1 MLSRVAESI
10 YWMSRYIERAENVAR
25 FIEVNHNLTLSFQGD
40 FTPQW
45 APLIYTTGD
54 EALFEEHYGSNSYDQ
69 RSVFQFLTFDTR
81 NPNSI
86 LSCLNRA
93 RENARCVRENLTTAM
108 WEEINKFFLQVRGA
122 AARPVLS
129 QPFDFLNDIKRS
141 SHLIAGVTDA
151 TMSQGEGWHFSRIG
165 RLLERADKTSRILDV
180 KYFILLP
187 DPKNVGTPMDA
198 IQWAALL
205 ECTSALQMYRKFHG
219 RIVPLKVADFLILDR
234 LFPRSMHFCI
244 IRVEESLHAV
254 TGVAGGGFSNP
265 AEKQVGRLKAEL
277 DYTHIDD
284 VISQGM
290 HQFIDRFQGQLNHV
304 GAAIHESFF
313 QRDPAT
319 VSNP

>member
-25 FIEVNHNLTLSFQGD
+25 FIDVNHNLSLSFQGD
-40 FTPQW
+40 FNPQW

-54 EALFEEHYGSNSYDQ
+54 EELFEEFYGTGSYDQ
-69 RSVFQFLTFDTR
+69 RHVFQFLTFDTR

-86 LSCLNRA
+86 LSCLTQA
-93 RENARCVRENLTTAM
+93 RENARSVRENLTTVM

-122 AARPVLS
+122 AARPVLT
-129 QPFDFLNDIKRS
+129 QPFDFLNTIKRS
-141 SHLIAGVTDA
+141 SHVVWGATDA
-151 TMSQGEGWHFSRIG
+151 TMSHGEGWHFSRIG

-187 DPKNVGTPMDA
+187 DPNDVGTPMDA
-198 IQWAALL
+198 VQWGSLL
-205 ECTSALQMYRKFHG
+205 ESTSALQMYRKFHG

-234 LFPRSMHFCI
+234 LFPRSMHYCI

-254 TGVAGGGFSNP
+254 TGSAEGGFSNP
-265 AEKQVGRLKAEL
+265 AEKKVGRLKAEL

-284 VISQGM
+284 VIGQGL
-290 HQFIDRFQGQLNHV
+290 HQFIDRFQVELNEV
-304 GAAIHESFF
+304 GLAVDQSFF
-313 QRDPAT
+313 QRDPAR
-319 VSNP
+319 

>member
-25 FIEVNHNLTLSFQGD
+25 FIDVNHNLSLSFQGD

-54 EALFEEHYGSNSYDQ
+54 EKLFEEHYGPNSYDQ
-69 RSVFQFLTFDTR
+69 RNVYQFLTFDTR

-86 LSCLNRA
+86 LSCLTRA

-108 WEEINKFFLQVRGA
+108 WEEINKFYLQVRGA

-129 QPFDFLNDIKRS
+129 QPFDFLTDIKRT
-141 SHLIAGVTDA
+141 SHLIWGVTDA

-165 RLLERADKTSRILDV
+165 RHLERADKTSRILDV

-187 DPKNVGTPMDA
+187 NPKDVGTPMDA
-198 IQWAALL
+198 IQWGALL
-205 ECTSALQMYRKFHG
+205 ESTSALQMYRKSHG

-234 LFPRSMHFCI
+234 YFPRSMHYCI

-254 TGVAGGGFSNP
+254 TGSAEGGFSNV
-265 AEKQVGRLKAEL
+265 AEKLVGRLKSEL

-290 HQFIDRFQGQLNHV
+290 HQFIDRFQVHLNTV
-304 GAAIHESFF
+304 GAAIHKCFF
-313 QRDPAT
+313 QREPAS
-319 VSNP
+319 V